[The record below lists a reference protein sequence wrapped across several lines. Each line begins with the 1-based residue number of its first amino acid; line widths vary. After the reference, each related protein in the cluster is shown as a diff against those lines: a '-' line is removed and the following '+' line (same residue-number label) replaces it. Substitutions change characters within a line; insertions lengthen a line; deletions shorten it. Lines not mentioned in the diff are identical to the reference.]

1 MLKICKHNT
10 IIGIKINRI
19 KPCLSLNDKIVKK
32 KNKKST
38 SLMFDTNFFVLLLEF
53 PVNFLN
59 SVVSFIK
66 KLLSFTIKVTVLKA
80 SLP

>member
-1 MLKICKHNT
+1 
-10 IIGIKINRI
+10 
-19 KPCLSLNDKIVKK
+19 
-32 KNKKST
+32 
-38 SLMFDTNFFVLLLEF
+38 MFDTNFFVLLLEF